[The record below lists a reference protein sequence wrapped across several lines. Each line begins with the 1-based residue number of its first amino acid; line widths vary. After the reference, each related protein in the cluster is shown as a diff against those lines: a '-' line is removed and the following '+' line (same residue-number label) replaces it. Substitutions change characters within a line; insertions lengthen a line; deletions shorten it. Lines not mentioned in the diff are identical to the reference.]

1 MFNFFVAVK
10 KNTKSELKH
19 FVIKINFFFLVK
31 MTLDDIKTIKRIT
44 LFENV
49 YRRKRQHRAIRS
61 SDEIVDRNSYHLIKK
76 DRKRRRLVPFSNQ
89 GACCVIGKL
98 LEEVRLNAKHN
109 FTNRKRTCEGDQCIT
124 L

>member
-1 MFNFFVAVK
+1 MFSFFVAVK
-10 KNTKSELKH
+10 KSTKSEWNFFL
-19 FVIKINFFFLVK
+19 IKIIFFSLVN
-31 MTLDDIKTIKRIT
+31 MQLDDNKTIKRIT

-61 SDEIVDRNSYHLIKK
+61 SDEIANRNSYHLIKK